1 MNTISDP
8 AATIMLSAL
17 LRAEDRGAALAIS
30 RDQGVIVP
38 VLKRNIVIGYLCD
51 LSLLTDGD
59 RAALTNSRQKAVG
72 DIATYSR
79 FCDSLPQSSAP
90 AFIVEFQVGSDHT
103 KGPCAERARFTLD
116 PAKVK
121 QNIALFIP
129 ENCSFRPERVLVS
142 PDIGPVAFS
151 GTEKVKDDP
160 SMSLRAAFHLV
171 PGNHVLNIT
180 ALQSDT
186 RKRDKAK
193 NLSRQFR
200 AAVPISYK
208 NKVIG
213 YFVHESL
220 LSDAQYNAIASGTE
234 NTRPLYNFFDTLQS
248 RNEQKD
254 VNLRKPLL
262 IGAFSAT
269 AKVDR
274 PRLFDRLSGRYPQQ
288 EGVHGVLI
296 PLGSPFIPDFIGRD

>member
-17 LRAEDRGAALAIS
+17 LRAEDRNAALAIS
-30 RDQGVIVP
+30 RDQEVIVP

-59 RAALTNSRQKAVG
+59 HAALTNSRQKSVG
-72 DIATYSR
+72 DIAQYFE
-79 FCDSLPQSSAP
+79 FCRSSPDRAVP
-90 AFIVEFQVGSDHT
+90 AFIVGFHVGSDYS
-103 KGPCAERARFTLD
+103 KGGIQERRKFNFDSPT
-116 PAKVK
+116 VK
-121 QNIALFIP
+121 EHLALFIP
-129 ENCSFRPERVLVS
+129 ENCSFRPEVTRAS
-142 PDIGPVAFS
+142 ID
-151 GTEKVKDDP
+151 TEAAIPASSEEGKTP

-186 RKRDKAK
+186 RKRDEAK
-193 NLSRQFR
+193 KLSRQFR
-200 AAVPISYK
+200 AAVPISCK

-213 YFVHESL
+213 YFIHETL
-220 LSDAQYNAIASGTE
+220 LSDEQYNAIASGTE
-234 NTRPLYNFFDTLQS
+234 NTRPLSECLDTLLS

-254 VNLRKPLL
+254 VNSRKPLL

-274 PRLFDRLSGRYPQQ
+274 SPLFDRLSGRYPQQ

-296 PLGSPFIPDFIGRD
+296 PLGSPFIPEFIGKN